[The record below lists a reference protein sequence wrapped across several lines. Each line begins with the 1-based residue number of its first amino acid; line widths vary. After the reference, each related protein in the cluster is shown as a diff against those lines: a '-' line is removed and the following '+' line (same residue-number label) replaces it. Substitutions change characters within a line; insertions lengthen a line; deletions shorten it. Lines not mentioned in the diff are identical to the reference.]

1 MTNGFSTFLN
11 LYANNGL
18 SLSYRIVL
26 LFVGGDQRVHCII

>member
-18 SLSYRIVL
+18 SLSYRMSYCL
-26 LFVGGDQRVHCII
+26 LAATSVYIA